1 MSSLRKDLDNLK
13 MTDTFSLILFVL
25 YKLRD
30 VDEYSAISELAYVLD
45 KDSLLGLCEYFGG
58 LTIRIPTIDEL
69 ESIVNSLLLYQ
80 YINIDHNS
88 TADAYKKL
96 GDLSMKQQDAITEL
110 YVKLIPILN
119 NYNINR
125 SGMKSY
131 E

>member
-80 YINIDHNS
+80 YINIDGISYNEAINKIGFDSHQLRKI
-88 TADAYKKL
+88 KK
-96 GDLSMKQQDAITEL
+96 DYNKVCS
-110 YVKLIPILN
+110 ILEG
-119 NYNINR
+119 Y
-125 SGMKSY
+125 SLK
-131 E
+131 